1 MKLFISDLDNTMIY
15 SYKKDIGMNKVLV
28 ETKDGKALSYMTRKS
43 YDLLNDVRNQY
54 HFIPSTTRSLEQY
67 LRISLNNNWLPE
79 YALVSNGGNLLYNN
93 KIDEGWYA
101 NSLKL
106 IENAQGELFKAIEIL
121 SHDKQVIFDVRRVD
135 GLFVFT
141 KSDDVN
147 YSMENLKELLDLNV
161 VDVFNNGSKVYVLP
175 KSLNKGMAIR
185 RIKELTGIEYVVCAG
200 DSEFDIPM
208 LLEADLAFIPQDLDN
223 ELMKEQ
229 TNKIISGSSAIFSDE
244 ILTKLLHLEKNDDVF
259 LKELF

>member
-15 SYKKDIGMNKVLV
+15 SYKKDIGIDKVLV

-43 YDLLNDVRNQY
+43 YELLSNVREQY
-54 HFIPSTTRSLEQY
+54 CFVPTTTRSLEQY
-67 LRISLNNNWLPE
+67 FRICLNDKWIPQ

-93 KIDEGWYA
+93 KIDQNWYA

-106 IENAQGELFKAIEIL
+106 INNAQEELFKAIEVL
-121 SHDKQVIFDVRRVD
+121 SRDKHVVFEVRKVD

-141 KSDDVN
+141 KSNDIN
-147 YSMENLKELLDLNV
+147 YSIQSLKEILNLEV

-175 KSLNKGMAIR
+175 KSLNKGMALN

-208 LLEADLAFIPQDLDN
+208 LVESNLAFIPQDLHN
-223 ELMKEQ
+223 ELMMKK
-229 TNKIISGSSAIFSDE
+229 TNKIIVGSNEIFSDV
-244 ILTKLLHLEKNDDVF
+244 ILNNLCYNVKDTL
-259 LKELF
+259 